1 MFKYIGFFSLLLLLS
16 CSNQG
21 NQGNNSFEEHK
32 KDQKVSDYTKLI
44 KLTSADAGWG
54 SISNYDGM
62 GMPEIKIT
70 LQNISSK
77 PITDDLYLKYRFIE
91 GDEIIGEMSQNIHYQ
106 SSDIPWDIN
115 LKKTFILSFGAF
127 IPEAKKRNLSAQ
139 IFDANNNL
147 LWNGKVE
154 NVLLK

>member
-1 MFKYIGFFSLLLLLS
+1 MFKYIGLFFLLLLLS

-21 NQGNNSFEEHK
+21 NQVNNSFEEHK

-44 KLTSADAGWG
+44 KLTSANAGWG

-70 LQNISSK
+70 LQNISTA

-91 GDEIIGEMSQNIHYQ
+91 GEDIIGESTQTIHYNTQ
-106 SSDIPWDIN
+106 DIPWGVN
-115 LKKTFILSFGAF
+115 LKKNITLSLGSY
-127 IPEAKKRNLSAQ
+127 IPDARKRNLNAQ
-139 IFDANNNL
+139 IYDENNKL
-147 LWNGKVE
+147 LWEGKIE
-154 NVLLK
+154 NKILK